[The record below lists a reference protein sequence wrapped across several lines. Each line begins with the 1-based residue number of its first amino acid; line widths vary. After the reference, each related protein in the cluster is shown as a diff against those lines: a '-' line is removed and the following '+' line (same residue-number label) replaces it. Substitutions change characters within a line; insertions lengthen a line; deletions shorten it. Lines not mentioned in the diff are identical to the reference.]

1 MFLRLS
7 KTEATTLDKRK
18 IHYSVGYCKSWYIL
32 KNSNVGNVRHILQ
45 KKKYPDSDMLGLSY
59 YILYL
64 LSTMNSLVEKKSA
77 SIGHFG
83 KEKLFYF
90 LFFSVFIL
98 LHTLLHPD
106 AVSPSL
112 HNSQSPSI
120 QRFTSPSFPI
130 RNEQA
135 SKAGQG
141 S

>member
-45 KKKYPDSDMLGLSY
+45 KKKYPDSDMLWLSY

-64 LSTMNSLVEKKSA
+64 LSTMNSLVEKKCQYRSFWKGE
-77 SIGHFG
+77 II
-83 KEKLFYF
+83 LF